1 MRRVALR
8 PSASAQSAAA
18 MNHAAKFCTLP
29 AATYL
34 VARDKGQGSRH
45 FPSSCRRCW
54 SAERM
59 LQLSGCALPA
69 LRCAA
74 PVDTALP
81 KPSCCRQAVPLVG
94 SPPHSVTG
102 QRSRHQAATETV
114 IGERAHAAERQPWHG
129 VVGGPGGKARKRGA
143 GNG

>member
-18 MNHAAKFCTLP
+18 MNHVAKFCTLP

-69 LRCAA
+69 LRCSRRHSAANAIMLSTSGATGWIAA
-74 PVDTALP
+74 PFCHGAE
-81 KPSCCRQAVPLVG
+81 KPPSDCD
-94 SPPHSVTG
+94 
-102 QRSRHQAATETV
+102 
-114 IGERAHAAERQPWHG
+114 
-129 VVGGPGGKARKRGA
+129 
-143 GNG
+143 